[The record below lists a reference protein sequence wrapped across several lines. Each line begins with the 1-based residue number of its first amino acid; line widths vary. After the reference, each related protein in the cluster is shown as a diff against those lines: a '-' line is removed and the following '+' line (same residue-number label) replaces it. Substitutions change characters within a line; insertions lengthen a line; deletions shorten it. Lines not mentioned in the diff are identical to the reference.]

1 MQVTPFGGQRW
12 YLHVLRLAVN
22 LAPQATQALVSIV
35 SQLFLSREEN
45 GGYRPLKERT
55 GARRNG
61 LEFVANIS
69 FVTGLPTSTRNVVS
83 RSIRVL

>member
-1 MQVTPFGGQRW
+1 MPGSTSKLHPLVVKDGVAFGCKSRSTSDPGIGFHRF
-12 YLHVLRLAVN
+12 
-22 LAPQATQALVSIV
+22 P
-35 SQLFLSREEN
+35 SREEN

-61 LEFVANIS
+61 LEYVH